1 MKSYSGSQ
9 KNVHFWLLLLVFSA
23 FLTSFASLADA
34 APVKNVI
41 LLMTDGTSSTHLT
54 LTRWYKGA
62 PLALDSILVGG
73 LRTYS
78 AESIITDSA
87 PAATAF
93 ATGYKSNS
101 KFIGILPEKATVPG
115 VAAITP
121 GDEYKPVST
130 VLEGARL
137 LGKSVGL
144 VATSQV
150 QHASPAGF
158 SAHTPFRDR
167 YELIAK
173 QQVYGNI
180 DVVFGGGRQYLL
192 PKSNGGTR
200 TDELNLL
207 SVLKERGYSVIAT
220 RDELLRFNG
229 NKVWGLFTPAA
240 MSYDLDRQSFASQE
254 PTLAEMTAKAI
265 DTLSKNEKGFFL
277 FVEASKVDWAAH
289 ANDPMGVISD
299 LLAYDDAVRI
309 ALEFAK
315 KDGNTLVMAFADHG
329 TGGMSIGRKEFY
341 EIYDK
346 LPYATVLNPLRQ
358 ASLTGEGMDRAIG
371 ANRSEFNIRVQMMQN
386 YATNDLSAEEILVI
400 QNAPR
405 NRSLAAVIGPML
417 SKRAAIGWIYNGH
430 TGEDLFLYAFGPNK
444 PTGLIENT
452 DIAKITAQSL
462 GFSLP
467 HSSRQLF
474 VDVSAALQPGGA
486 VCRLE
491 ADGSPPAL
499 LIEKGLLRAQLL
511 IDTNLLLIGNQTH
524 VLPGV
529 VVLIPKTGQLF
540 APQAAMDL
548 LKAAGL

>member
-1 MKSYSGSQ
+1 MKSSPRKSTG
-9 KNVHFWLLLLVFSA
+9 FWLLLLVC
-23 FLTSFASLADA
+23 SLLLATLPLPVDA
-34 APVKNVI
+34 APAKNVI
-41 LLMTDGTSSTHLT
+41 LLMTDGTSATHIT
-54 LTRWYKGA
+54 LTRWFKGA

-101 KFIGILPEKATVPG
+101 KFIGVLPEKTTVPG
-115 VAAITP
+115 VAPIAA
-121 GDEYKPVST
+121 GDQYKPVAT

-167 YELIAK
+167 YDLIAK

-192 PKSNGGTR
+192 PKEQGGTR
-200 TDELNLL
+200 TDSLNLVE
-207 SVLKERGYSVIAT
+207 VLKQHGYPVLET
-220 RDELLRFNG
+220 RDELLKFKG
-229 NKVWGLFTPAA
+229 KKAWGLFAPEA
-240 MSYDLDRQSFASQE
+240 MMYDLDRQTLGPQE
-254 PTLAEMTAKAI
+254 PSLAEMTAKAI
-265 DTLSKNEKGFFL
+265 ETLSKNEKGFFL

-299 LLAYDDAVRI
+299 LLAYDEAVDV

-315 KDGNTLVMAFADHG
+315 NDGNTLVMAFADHG

-341 EIYDK
+341 KIYDK
-346 LPYATVLNPLRQ
+346 LPYATVLAPLKQ
-358 ASLTGEGMDRAIG
+358 AMFTGEGMDRIIG
-371 ANRSEFNIRVQMMQN
+371 ADRSEFNIRIQMMQN
-386 YATNDLSAEEILVI
+386 FAVDDLTDEEIIAI
-400 QNAPR
+400 QKAPR
-405 NRSLAAVIGPML
+405 KRAFATVVGPIL
-417 SKRAAIGWIYNGH
+417 SKRAAIGWIYTGH

-462 GFSLP
+462 GFILSDT
-467 HSSRQLF
+467 SRQLF
-474 VDVSAALQPGGA
+474 VDTASALAALGA
-486 VCRLE
+486 VSRL
-491 ADGSPPAL
+491 DLDNPSHPVL
-499 LIEKGLLRAQLL
+499 LIEKGLRRARLPVDSNQL
-511 IDTNLLLIGNQTH
+511 IIGAKSH
-524 VLPGV
+524 SLPGIV
-529 VVLIPKTGQLF
+529 VQIPKTGKVF
-540 APQAAMDL
+540 APQAAIDL
-548 LKAAGL
+548 LKAAGW

>member
-1 MKSYSGSQ
+1 VKSSPRNSTG
-9 KNVHFWLLLLVFSA
+9 FWLFLLVCSLLLATLPCPV
-23 FLTSFASLADA
+23 DA
-34 APVKNVI
+34 APAKNVI
-41 LLMTDGTSSTHLT
+41 LLMTDGTSSTHIT

-78 AESIITDSA
+78 SESIITDSA

-101 KFIGILPEKATVPG
+101 KFLGVLPEKTTVPG
-115 VAAITP
+115 VAAIAA
-121 GDEYKPVST
+121 GYEYKPVAT

-192 PKSNGGTR
+192 PKEQGGTR
-200 TDELNLL
+200 TDSLNLIE
-207 SVLKERGYSVIAT
+207 VLKERGVPVLET
-220 RDELLRFNG
+220 RDELLRFKG
-229 NKVWGLFTPAA
+229 KKAWGLFAPEA
-240 MSYDLDRQSFASQE
+240 MMYDLDRQTLAPQE
-254 PTLAEMTAKAI
+254 PSLAEMTTKAI
-265 DTLSKNEKGFFL
+265 ETLSKNEKGFFL

-289 ANDPMGVISD
+289 ANDPTGVISD
-299 LLAYDDAVRI
+299 LLAYDEAVRV

-315 KDGNTLVMAFADHG
+315 ADGNTLVMAFADHG

-341 EIYDK
+341 KIYDQ
-346 LPYATVLNPLRQ
+346 LPYATVLNPLKQ
-358 ASLTGEGMDRAIG
+358 AAFTGEGMDRIIG
-371 ANRSEFNIRVQMMQN
+371 ADRSEFNIRIQMMQN
-386 YATNDLSAEEILVI
+386 FAVDDLTAEEIIAI
-400 QNAPR
+400 QKAPR
-405 NRSLAAVIGPML
+405 KRAFATVVGPII
-417 SKRAAIGWIYNGH
+417 SKRTAIGWIYTGH

-462 GFSLP
+462 GFMLNDT
-467 HSSRQLF
+467 SRQLF
-474 VDVSAALQPGGA
+474 VDTAAALSTLGA
-486 VCRLE
+486 VSRPDL
-491 ADGSPPAL
+491 DDPDHPVL
-499 LIEKGLLRAQLL
+499 LIEKGLLRARLPV
-511 IDTNLLLIGNQTH
+511 DTNQLIIGSKIYS
-524 VLPGV
+524 LPGIV
-529 VVLIPKTGQLF
+529 VQVAKTGKVF
-540 APQAAMDL
+540 APQTAIDL
-548 LKAAGL
+548 LKTAGW

>member
-1 MKSYSGSQ
+1 MKSSPRKSTG
-9 KNVHFWLLLLVFSA
+9 FWLLLLVC
-23 FLTSFASLADA
+23 SLLIATLPCPVDA
-34 APVKNVI
+34 APAKNVI
-41 LLMTDGTSSTHLT
+41 LLMTDGTSSTHIT

-87 PAATAF
+87 PAATAV

-101 KFIGILPEKATVPG
+101 KFLGVLPEKTTVPG
-115 VAAITP
+115 VAAIAA
-121 GDEYKPVST
+121 GDEYKPVAT

-144 VATSQV
+144 VATAQV

-192 PKSNGGTR
+192 PKEQGGTR
-200 TDELNLL
+200 ADSLNLID
-207 SVLKERGYSVIAT
+207 VLKERGVPVLET
-220 RDELLRFNG
+220 RDELLRLKG
-229 NKVWGLFTPAA
+229 KKAWGLFAPEA
-240 MSYDLDRQSFASQE
+240 MMYDLDRQALAPQE
-254 PTLAEMTAKAI
+254 PSLAEMTAKAI
-265 DTLSKNEKGFFL
+265 ETLSKNEQGFFL

-289 ANDPMGVISD
+289 ANDPTGVVSD
-299 LLAYDDAVRI
+299 LLAYDEAVRV

-315 KDGNTLVMAFADHG
+315 NDGNTLVMAFADHG

-341 EIYDK
+341 KIYDK
-346 LPYATVLNPLRQ
+346 LPYATVLDPLKQ
-358 ASLTGEGMDRAIG
+358 AAFTGEGMDQIIG
-371 ANRSEFNIRVQMMQN
+371 ADRSEFNIRMQMMQN
-386 YATNDLSAEEILVI
+386 FAVDDLTAEEII
-400 QNAPR
+400 ASQKAPR
-405 NRSLAAVIGPML
+405 KRAFATVVGPIL
-417 SKRAAIGWIYNGH
+417 SKRAAIGWIYTGH

-462 GFSLP
+462 GFTLSDT
-467 HSSRQLF
+467 SRQLF
-474 VDVSAALQPGGA
+474 VDTAAALAALGA
-486 VCRLE
+486 LSRLDLE
-491 ADGSPPAL
+491 DPSHPVL
-499 LIEKGLLRAQLL
+499 FIEKGLLRARLPV
-511 IDTNLLLIGNQTH
+511 DTNQLIIGAKTYL
-524 VLPGV
+524 LPGV
-529 VVLIPKTGQLF
+529 AVQVAKTGKVF
-540 APQAAMDL
+540 APQTAIDL
-548 LKAAGL
+548 LKTAGW

>member
-1 MKSYSGSQ
+1 MKSSPRKSTG
-9 KNVHFWLLLLVFSA
+9 FWLLLLVC
-23 FLTSFASLADA
+23 SLLLATPPCPVDA
-34 APVKNVI
+34 APAKNVI
-41 LLMTDGTSSTHLT
+41 LLMTDGTSSTHIT
-54 LTRWYKGA
+54 LARWYKGA

-101 KFIGILPEKATVPG
+101 KFLGVLPEKTTVPG
-115 VAAITP
+115 VAAIAA
-121 GDEYKPVST
+121 GDEHKPVAT

-192 PKSNGGTR
+192 PKEQGGTR
-200 TDELNLL
+200 ADSLNLIEI
-207 SVLKERGYSVIAT
+207 LKERGVPVLET
-220 RDELLRFNG
+220 RDELLRFKG
-229 NKVWGLFTPAA
+229 KKAWGLFAPEA
-240 MSYDLDRQSFASQE
+240 MMYDLDRQALAPQE
-254 PTLAEMTAKAI
+254 PSLAEMTAKAI
-265 DTLSKNEKGFFL
+265 ETLSKNEQGFFL

-289 ANDPMGVISD
+289 ANDPTGVVSD
-299 LLAYDDAVRI
+299 LLAYDEAVRV

-315 KDGNTLVMAFADHG
+315 NDGNTLVMAFADHG

-341 EIYDK
+341 KIYDK
-346 LPYATVLNPLRQ
+346 LPYATVLDPLKQ
-358 ASLTGEGMDRAIG
+358 AAFTGEGMDRIIG
-371 ANRSEFNIRVQMMQN
+371 ADRSEFNIRIQMTQN
-386 YATNDLSAEEILVI
+386 FAVDDLTAEEIIAI
-400 QNAPR
+400 QKAPR
-405 NRSLAAVIGPML
+405 KRAFATVVEPIL
-417 SKRAAIGWIYNGH
+417 SKRAAIGWIFTGH

-444 PTGLIENT
+444 PIGLIENT

-462 GFSLP
+462 GFTLSDT
-467 HSSRQLF
+467 SRQLF
-474 VDVSAALQPGGA
+474 VDTAAACSALGA
-486 VCRLE
+486 VSRL
-491 ADGSPPAL
+491 DLDDPTHPVL
-499 LIEKGLLRAQLL
+499 LIEKGLLRARLP
-511 IDTNLLLIGNQTH
+511 IDTNQLIIGGKTYS
-524 VLPGV
+524 LPGIAVQV
-529 VVLIPKTGQLF
+529 VKTGKVF
-540 APQAAMDL
+540 APQAAIDL
-548 LKAAGL
+548 LKTAGW